1 MNPKTVQKLMSDVA
15 EMKEFIS
22 FLSQEAIKLN
32 NLEDIKLENPIEIA
46 VEVKA
51 RKKAFEK
58 IMDILSPLVNTQ
70 EIQSNSLREYVA

>member
-1 MNPKTVQKLMSDVA
+1 MSDVA

-22 FLSQEAIKLN
+22 FLSQEAFKLN
-32 NLEDIKLENPIEIA
+32 NLNDIMLEDPMEIA

-58 IMDILSPLVNTQ
+58 IMDILSPLVSTQ
-70 EIQSNSLREYVA
+70 EIQGNSLDDYVV

>member
-22 FLSQEAIKLN
+22 FLTQEATKLN
-32 NLEDIKLENPIEIA
+32 NLEDIKLEDPIEIA

-70 EIQSNSLREYVA
+70 EIQSNSLGDYVV

>member
-22 FLSQEAIKLN
+22 FLSQEAKQLN

>member
-1 MNPKTVQKLMSDVA
+1 MNPKTIQKLMSDVV

-22 FLSQEAIKLN
+22 FLSQEAMKLN
-32 NLEDIKLENPIEIA
+32 NLDDIKLEDPIEIA

-70 EIQSNSLREYVA
+70 EIQSNSLGDYVV